1 MGYAMS
7 DEWLPDAKPPKI
19 ARLTTPDRRP
29 LSERSKL
36 IDRGLVD
43 FRRVCDE
50 MGILDRE
57 RDAIIPNSAK
67 YRD

>member
-1 MGYAMS
+1 MS
-7 DEWLPDAKPPKI
+7 DEWLPDAEPPKI

-36 IDRGLVD
+36 SDRGLVN

-50 MGILDRE
+50 MGINRE
-57 RDAIIPNSAK
+57 KDTIIPNSVK